1 MSVDATGPAQILSF
15 TAAVADRHAVALPD
29 YEALRAWSVE
39 HPAAFWAAVWE
50 WCDVVGNVPGDG
62 IAGDGLAPD
71 RILVGDSMP
80 GALWFPDVTVNY
92 VDQVLRHATA
102 ERAGQEAVI
111 GTDEAGGRR
120 PLTWGEL
127 RRQTGALAATLR
139 AAGVGAGDRVV
150 GYVPNVPEAV
160 VAFLATASIGAVW
173 AACGQDYAPA
183 AASDRLGQL
192 EPVVLIAATGYRY
205 GGKVHDRREAVAELR
220 RRLPLVRATVLI
232 DTVGA
237 GEVADTTPWSEATAG
252 DDALQPVPVA
262 FDHPL
267 WVLFS
272 SGTTGTPKGIVHGH
286 GGVVLE
292 HLKSMALHWD
302 LGPGRRFCW
311 YTSPSWMMW
320 NFNVAGLLVGAT
332 IVTHDG
338 SPVHP
343 APGALWAL
351 AEAERLDVLGMSAGY
366 LLACEK
372 AGITPSA
379 DHDLSALQAVG
390 STGSTLA
397 PSSHEWYLANVSA
410 DVPLVSISG
419 GTDVVTAFVGGAPTV
434 EVRVGEIACR
444 CLGAAVESWDPAG
457 QAMIGEV
464 GELVITQPMPSMPI
478 WFWNDPDGTRYRE
491 AYFDVY
497 PGVWRHGDW
506 VTITERGS
514 VIVHGRSDSTL
525 NRHGIRMGSSDIY
538 QVVEQL
544 PEVTESLVVGVDQ
557 ADGDYWMPLFVV
569 LEGDVEL
576 DDDLRGRI
584 RAAIRDQA
592 SPRHVPDEII
602 QVTGLPHTRTGKK
615 LEVPIKRILQGA
627 AVEDACQLAAVDDPD
642 RVRFFADLA
651 ARRGGPDAPAGDR

>member
-1 MSVDATGPAQILSF
+1 MPGTKMPVPGGGEPQILRF
-15 TAAVADRHAVALPD
+15 ATAVAERHGVEVPD

-39 HPAAFWAAVWE
+39 HLDQFWAAVWE
-50 WCDVVGNVPGDG
+50 WCDVIGNIPGDR
-62 IAGDGLAPD
+62 LSPD
-71 RILVGDSMP
+71 RILVDDTMP
-80 GALWFPDVTVNY
+80 GAVWFPDVTVNY
-92 VDQVLRHATA
+92 VDQVVRHGIG
-102 ERAGQEAVI
+102 ERAEEAAVV

-120 PLTWGEL
+120 ALTWGDL
-127 RRQTGALAATLR
+127 LRQTGALAATLR
-139 AAGVGAGDRVV
+139 AAGVGQGDRVV

-183 AASDRLGQL
+183 AAADRLGQL
-192 EPVVLIAATGYRY
+192 EPVVLITANGYRY
-205 GGKVHDRREAVAELR
+205 GGKVHDRRDAVAELR
-220 RRLPLVRATVLI
+220 RRLPDVRVTILI
-232 DTVGA
+232 DTVGT
-237 GEVADTTPWSEATAG
+237 GGVDDTTTWAEATSG
-252 DDALQPVPVA
+252 DDALETVPVA

-302 LGPGRRFCW
+302 LGTGQRFCW

-338 SPVHP
+338 SPAHP
-343 APGALWAL
+343 SPGALWEL
-351 AEAERLDVLGMSAGY
+351 AAAEHLDVLGTSAGY

-372 AGITPSA
+372 AEITPSA
-379 DHDLSALQAVG
+379 DNDLSSLRAVG

-419 GTDVVTAFVGGAPTV
+419 GTDMVTAFVGGAPNV
-434 EVRVGEIACR
+434 EVRVGEIPCR
-444 CLGAAVESWDPAG
+444 CLGAAVESWDPSGEAV
-457 QAMIGEV
+457 IGEV
-464 GELVITQPMPSMPI
+464 GELVVTRPMPSMPVKL
-478 WFWNDPDGTRYRE
+478 WNDPEGTRFRE
-491 AYFDVY
+491 AYFDVF
-497 PGVWRHGDW
+497 PEVWRHGDW
-506 VTITERGS
+506 ITITERGS

-525 NRHGIRMGSSDIY
+525 NRHGVRMGSSDIY
-538 QVVEQL
+538 QVVEKI

-557 ADGDYWMPLFVV
+557 PDGGYWMPLFVV
-569 LEGDVEL
+569 LETGTEL
-576 DDDLRGRI
+576 DDDLRTRI
-584 RAAIRDQA
+584 RDAIRDQA

-602 QVTGLPHTRTGKK
+602 AVDGIPHTRTGKK
-615 LEVPIKRILQGA
+615 LEVPIKRILGGA
-627 AVEDACQLAAVDDPD
+627 AVEDTLQLDSVDNPD
-642 RVRFFADLA
+642 QVRYFADLA
-651 ARRGGPDAPAGDR
+651 SRRGGA

>member
-1 MSVDATGPAQILSF
+1 MAGTPMPTKGADQAQIVRF
-15 TAAVADRHAVALPD
+15 AAEVADRHGVDLAD

-39 HPAAFWAAVWE
+39 HLAEFWAAVWE
-50 WCDVVGNVPGDG
+50 WCDVVGNVPGG
-62 IAGDGLAPD
+62 RLAPD
-71 RILVGDSMP
+71 RILVDDTMP
-80 GALWFPDVTVNY
+80 GAVWFPDVTVNY
-92 VDQVLRHATA
+92 VDQVIRHGTGDRA
-102 ERAGQEAVI
+102 EEAAVI

-120 PLTWGEL
+120 QLTWSEL
-127 RRQTGALAATLR
+127 LGQTGALAATLR
-139 AAGVGAGDRVV
+139 AAGVGQGDRVV
-150 GYVPNVPEAV
+150 GYVPNIPEAV

-183 AASDRLGQL
+183 AAADRLGQL
-192 EPVVLIAATGYRY
+192 EPVVLIAANGYRY
-205 GGKVHDRREAVAELR
+205 GGKVHDRGDAVAELR
-220 RRLPLVRATVLI
+220 RRLPQVRTTVLI
-232 DTVGA
+232 DSVGT
-237 GEVADTTPWSEATAG
+237 GEVAETTPWSEAIAG
-252 DDALQPVPVA
+252 DDALQTVPVA

-302 LGPGRRFCW
+302 LGPGGRFCW

-343 APGALWAL
+343 DPGALWAL
-351 AEAERLDVLGMSAGY
+351 AEAEHLDVLGMSAGY

-372 AGITPSA
+372 AEITPSA
-379 DHDLSALQAVG
+379 EHDLSALNAVG

-397 PSSHEWYLANVSA
+397 PSSQEWYLANVSA
-410 DVPLVSISG
+410 DVALVSISG
-419 GTDVVTAFVGGAPTV
+419 GTDMVTAFVGGAPNV
-434 EVRVGEIACR
+434 EVHVGEIPCR
-444 CLGAAVESWDPAG
+444 CLGAAVESWDPSGEAV
-457 QAMIGEV
+457 IGEV
-464 GELVITQPMPSMPI
+464 GELVITRPMPSMPVG
-478 WFWNDPDGTRYRE
+478 FWNDPDGTRYRD
-491 AYFDVY
+491 AYFAFY

-525 NRHGIRMGSSDIY
+525 NRHGVRMGSSDIY

-544 PEVTESLVVGVDQ
+544 AEVTESLVVGVDQ
-557 ADGDYWMPLFVV
+557 ADGGYWMPLFVV
-569 LEGDVEL
+569 LGSGIDL
-576 DDDLRGRI
+576 DDGLRTKIGD
-584 RAAIRDQA
+584 AIRQQA
-592 SPRHVPDEII
+592 SSRHVPDEII
-602 QVTGLPHTRTGKK
+602 EVAALPHTRTGKK
-615 LEVPIKRILQGA
+615 LEVPIKRILAGA

-651 ARRGGPDAPAGDR
+651 ARRRS